1 MIEVKIESYLQIYL
15 WWKISLKQ
23 RENTGCL
30 ELLYYGKFNS
40 GVNIDACSKMI
51 VVKIE
56 RLSTGLSQVED
67 QFKTEGEYWLF
78 GVVRLW

>member
-1 MIEVKIESYLQIYL
+1 MRDCLQIYL

-30 ELLYYGKFNS
+30 ELLDYGKLNS
-40 GVNIDACSKMI
+40 EVNIDACSEMI

-56 RLSTGLSQVED
+56 RLSTDISLVED

>member
-1 MIEVKIESYLQIYL
+1 MRDCLQIYL

-23 RENTGCL
+23 RVNTGCL
-30 ELLYYGKFNS
+30 ELLDYGEFNCE
-40 GVNIDACSKMI
+40 VIIDACSKVI

-56 RLSTGLSQVED
+56 RLSTDISLVED